1 MNKMYI
7 FGGIALSIFI
17 SLTVYYLLN
26 KKLRIEIE
34 NIKKQL
40 TIEQTEKVIDT
51 SEPTND
57 YDNLKNEYDN
67 YVTTNNFDD
76 LDEIPENIKTEINN
90 LDKESESETNLTDKL
105 EQTLEQVTNNLLSEE
120 QNLESVE
127 PDVQVEVEG
136 ETVEP
141 DVDVEG
147 ETDKQEGF
155 QDKEVDLQNGED
167 VDVTVE
173 QVEDL
178 EINLEE
184 DDETKIIDIDADK
197 EKNSYLNY
205 SLENLND
212 LTLKE
217 LQDIARKNKIKVKG
231 RKDEVLERVKSLYNL
246 NVNLK

>member
-1 MNKMYI
+1 MYI